1 MAAYW
6 RTEHAPEQSSEPAL
20 YKVEG
25 RLHVVLTNGGGIL
38 AVYRVKNDGALRR
51 LKRIPKCLIVAVES

>member
-6 RTEHAPEQSSEPAL
+6 RTEQAPQQSSDPGL

-25 RLHVVLTNGGGIL
+25 KFHVVLANDGGIL
-38 AVYRVKNDGALRR
+38 AVYRVKNDGVLRR
-51 LKRIPKCLIVAVES
+51 LKRIPKCLISAVES